1 MSLYEWA
8 SDRYDQ
14 LKSERKRRARNKRL
28 RVVNTEFLSALED
41 LLGDLPDIQS
51 GNCVRCGR
59 DYSGEPE
66 LEGADCPSD
75 DCPAARARR
84 IVAVAKAGAQ

>member
-28 RVVNTEFLSALED
+28 RAVNTELLSAFED
-41 LLGDLPDIQS
+41 LLGDQPDIQS

-75 DCPAARARR
+75 DCLGAKARR
-84 IVAVAKAGAQ
+84 IVAVTKAGAQ

>member
-1 MSLYEWA
+1 MSMYEWA
-8 SDRYDQ
+8 AERYE
-14 LKSERKRRARNKRL
+14 LRARNKRL
-28 RVVNTEFLSALED
+28 CAVNLELLSALED
-41 LLGDLPDIQS
+41 LLGDTPDIQS

-75 DCPAARARR
+75 DCPGARARR
-84 IVAVAKAGAQ
+84 IAAVAKAGAQ